1 MVNNTDDDTLSL
13 KGSGLRPVGIRDVRD
28 TKDGKSKEFVALNEK
43 QLPKI
48 ELQDSEGGQLGSIQ
62 IISDRAKKNAAT
74 ESEQFNTLL
83 ESRLAKVK
91 AATVDISKQLDEI
104 EPHFTKDDVD

>member
-1 MVNNTDDDTLSL
+1 MVDNTDDETLSP
-13 KGSGLRPVGIRDVRD
+13 KVPGLRPVGIRDVHA
-28 TKDGKSKEFVALNEK
+28 TKVEKSKEFVALDEK

-48 ELQDSEGGQLGSIQ
+48 EQQDLEGGQRGSIQ

-74 ESEQFNTLL
+74 ESEQFNNLL

-91 AATVDISKQLDEI
+91 AATVDISKQLDEL

>member
-1 MVNNTDDDTLSL
+1 MVDNTDDDSLSL
-13 KGSGLRPVGIRDVRD
+13 KVSGLRPVGLRDVRAS
-28 TKDGKSKEFVALNEK
+28 KDDKQKEFVALDEK

-48 ELQDSEGGQLGSIQ
+48 EHEDPDGSQLGSIQ

-74 ESEQFNTLL
+74 ESEQFNNLL

-91 AATVDISKQLDEI
+91 AATVDISRQLDEI

>member
-1 MVNNTDDDTLSL
+1 LVDNKDDDSLSL
-13 KGSGLRPVGIRDVRD
+13 EVSGLRPVGMRDVRA
-28 TKDGKSKEFVALNEK
+28 TKDEKPREFVALDEK

-48 ELQDSEGGQLGSIQ
+48 ENEGSDLSQPGSIQ

-74 ESEQFNTLL
+74 ESEQFNNLL

-104 EPHFTKDDVD
+104 ELHFTKDDVD